1 MGSAGRLV
9 GSPWI
14 WKDGEF
20 VRWEDAQVHV
30 LSLAVQFAASVFEG
44 VRCYE
49 TAKGPA
55 VFRLD
60 AHLKR
65 LMASS
70 RTYRMQPDHTVDEL
84 ADAVSATIRRND
96 LRSCYIRP
104 MVLRGYGASSM
115 RPDLSPIETYIPVWP
130 WGAYLGEEGLAK
142 GVDVCVSSWNRPA
155 PNTVPSGAKSA
166 GNYLVSTLMV
176 MEASSHGYAEAIG
189 LGPSGL
195 VSEGSGQNLFMVVDG
210 EVVTPILDGTSL
222 SGITRHSVLK
232 ISEELGYTVRE
243 QLVPQGD
250 AVRSRR
256 AVLHGDR
263 VGGDADPVGRRAGG
277 GDRTPGA
284 GDRADSGALPA
295 AGERRGAGS
304 VGVADVLV
312 GRGVSQP
319 AMGAPRQLAWPAP
332 AQISAFSASTPCSST
347 LAPRVMS
354 SGAVYSSGAWL
365 MPSRLGTK
373 IMPTGPSSAMLW
385 ASCPAPDGM
394 RMVE

>member
-20 VRWEDAQVHV
+20 IRWEDAQVHV

-60 AHLKR
+60 AHLRR

-70 RTYRMQPDHTVDEL
+70 RTYRMQPDHTIEEL
-84 ADAVSATIRRND
+84 ADAVCATIRRNE

-104 MVLRGYGASSM
+104 MVLRGFGSSSM
-115 RPDLSPIETYIPVWP
+115 HPEHSPVETYIPVWP

-243 QLVPQGD
+243 QLVPREMLYAADELFFTGT
-250 AVRSRR
+250 ASEVTPIRS
-256 AVLHGDR
+256 VDGLE
-263 VGGDADPVGRRAGG
+263 VGNGRRGPVTERIQTRYLELAN
-277 GDRTPGA
+277 
-284 GDRADSGALPA
+284 
-295 AGERRGAGS
+295 GE
-304 VGVADVLV
+304 
-312 GRGVSQP
+312 
-319 AMGAPRQLAWPAP
+319 
-332 AQISAFSASTPCSST
+332 
-347 LAPRVMS
+347 
-354 SGAVYSSGAWL
+354 
-365 MPSRLGTK
+365 
-373 IMPTGPSSAMLW
+373 GPDPWGWVTYL
-385 ASCPAPDGM
+385 
-394 RMVE
+394 

>member
-20 VRWEDAQVHV
+20 IRWEDAQVHV

-49 TAKGPA
+49 TARGPA
-55 VFRLD
+55 VFRLG
-60 AHLKR
+60 AHMRR

-70 RTYRMQPDHTVDEL
+70 RTYRMQPDHTIEEL
-84 ADAVSATIRRND
+84 SDAVRATIRKND

-104 MVLRGYGASSM
+104 MVLRGFGSSSM
-115 RPDLSPIETYIPVWP
+115 HPEHSPVETYIPVWP

-243 QLVPQGD
+243 QLVPREMLYAADELFFTGT
-250 AVRSRR
+250 ASEVTPIRS
-256 AVLHGDR
+256 VDGLE
-263 VGGDADPVGRRAGG
+263 VGNGRRGPV
-277 GDRTPGA
+277 T
-284 GDRADSGALPA
+284 
-295 AGERRGAGS
+295 ERIQTRYLELANG
-304 VGVADVLV
+304 VG
-312 GRGVSQP
+312 
-319 AMGAPRQLAWPAP
+319 
-332 AQISAFSASTPCSST
+332 
-347 LAPRVMS
+347 
-354 SGAVYSSGAWL
+354 
-365 MPSRLGTK
+365 
-373 IMPTGPSSAMLW
+373 
-385 ASCPAPDGM
+385 PDPWGW
-394 RMVE
+394 VTYL

>member
-20 VRWEDAQVHV
+20 IRWEDAQVHV

-49 TAKGPA
+49 TPKGPA

-65 LMASS
+65 LMSSS
-70 RTYRMQPDHTVDEL
+70 RTYRMQPDHTVEEL
-84 ADAVSATIRRND
+84 ADAVCATIRKNE

-232 ISEELGYTVRE
+232 IAEELGYTVRE
-243 QLVPQGD
+243 QLVPREMLYAADELFFTGT
-250 AVRSRR
+250 ASEVTPIRS
-256 AVLHGDR
+256 VDGLE
-263 VGGDADPVGRRAGG
+263 VGNGRRGPVTERIQA
-277 GDRTPGA
+277 RYLELA
-284 GDRADSGALPA
+284 N
-295 AGERRGAGS
+295 GE
-304 VGVADVLV
+304 
-312 GRGVSQP
+312 
-319 AMGAPRQLAWPAP
+319 
-332 AQISAFSASTPCSST
+332 
-347 LAPRVMS
+347 
-354 SGAVYSSGAWL
+354 
-365 MPSRLGTK
+365 
-373 IMPTGPSSAMLW
+373 
-385 ASCPAPDGM
+385 APDPWGWLTYL
-394 RMVE
+394 

>member
-1 MGSAGRLV
+1 MGKAGRLE

-20 VRWEDAQVHV
+20 VRWEDATVHV

-44 VRCYE
+44 VRCYD

-55 VFRLD
+55 VFRLHD
-60 AHLKR
+60 HLKR

-70 RTYRMQPDHTVDEL
+70 RTYRMQPDYSIDEF
-84 ADAVSATIRRND
+84 ADAVCATIRRNE
-96 LRSCYIRP
+96 LESCYIRP
-104 MVLRGYGASSM
+104 MVLRGFGSSSM
-115 RPDLSPIETYIPVWP
+115 HPEHSPVETYIPVWP

-195 VSEGSGQNLFMVVDG
+195 VSEGSGQNLFMVVNG
-210 EVVTPILDGTSL
+210 EVITPILDGTSL

-243 QLVPQGD
+243 QLVPREMLYAADELFFTGT
-250 AVRSRR
+250 ASEVTPIRS
-256 AVLHGDR
+256 VDGLE
-263 VGGDADPVGRRAGG
+263 VGNGRRGPVTERIQTRYLELAN
-277 GDRTPGA
+277 GA
-284 GDRADSGALPA
+284 G
-295 AGERRGAGS
+295 
-304 VGVADVLV
+304 
-312 GRGVSQP
+312 
-319 AMGAPRQLAWPAP
+319 
-332 AQISAFSASTPCSST
+332 
-347 LAPRVMS
+347 
-354 SGAVYSSGAWL
+354 
-365 MPSRLGTK
+365 
-373 IMPTGPSSAMLW
+373 
-385 ASCPAPDGM
+385 PDPWGW
-394 RMVE
+394 VTYL

>member
-20 VRWEDAQVHV
+20 VRWDDAQVHV

-84 ADAVSATIRRND
+84 ADAVCATIRRND

-104 MVLRGYGASSM
+104 MVLRGFGSSSM
-115 RPDLSPIETYIPVWP
+115 HPEHSPVETYIPVWP

-195 VSEGSGQNLFMVVDG
+195 VSEGSGQNLFMVIDG

-243 QLVPQGD
+243 QLVPREMLYAADELFFTGT
-250 AVRSRR
+250 ASEVTPIRS
-256 AVLHGDR
+256 VDGLE
-263 VGGDADPVGRRAGG
+263 VGTGRRGPVTEQIQA
-277 GDRTPGA
+277 RY
-284 GDRADSGALPA
+284 L
-295 AGERRGAGS
+295 
-304 VGVADVLV
+304 
-312 GRGVSQP
+312 
-319 AMGAPRQLAWPAP
+319 QLANGEGPDPW
-332 AQISAFSASTPCSST
+332 
-347 LAPRVMS
+347 
-354 SGAVYSSGAWL
+354 GWL
-365 MPSRLGTK
+365 TYL
-373 IMPTGPSSAMLW
+373 
-385 ASCPAPDGM
+385 
-394 RMVE
+394 

>member
-20 VRWEDAQVHV
+20 IRWEDAQVHV

-60 AHLKR
+60 AHLRR
-65 LMASS
+65 LMSSS
-70 RTYRMQPDHTVDEL
+70 RTYRMQPDHTIEEL
-84 ADAVSATIRRND
+84 ADAVCATIRRNE

-104 MVLRGYGASSM
+104 MVLRGFGSSSM
-115 RPDLSPIETYIPVWP
+115 HPEHSPVETYIPVWP

-243 QLVPQGD
+243 QLVPREMLYAADELFFTGT
-250 AVRSRR
+250 ASEVTPIRS
-256 AVLHGDR
+256 VDGLE
-263 VGGDADPVGRRAGG
+263 VGNGRRGPVTERIQTRYLELAN
-277 GDRTPGA
+277 
-284 GDRADSGALPA
+284 
-295 AGERRGAGS
+295 GE
-304 VGVADVLV
+304 
-312 GRGVSQP
+312 
-319 AMGAPRQLAWPAP
+319 
-332 AQISAFSASTPCSST
+332 
-347 LAPRVMS
+347 
-354 SGAVYSSGAWL
+354 
-365 MPSRLGTK
+365 
-373 IMPTGPSSAMLW
+373 GPDPWGWVTYL
-385 ASCPAPDGM
+385 
-394 RMVE
+394 

>member
-1 MGSAGRLV
+1 
-9 GSPWI
+9 
-14 WKDGEF
+14 
-20 VRWEDAQVHV
+20 
-30 LSLAVQFAASVFEG
+30 
-44 VRCYE
+44 
-49 TAKGPA
+49 
-55 VFRLD
+55 
-60 AHLKR
+60 
-65 LMASS
+65 
-70 RTYRMQPDHTVDEL
+70 
-84 ADAVSATIRRND
+84 
-96 LRSCYIRP
+96 
-104 MVLRGYGASSM
+104 
-115 RPDLSPIETYIPVWP
+115 
-130 WGAYLGEEGLAK
+130 
-142 GVDVCVSSWNRPA
+142 
-155 PNTVPSGAKSA
+155 
-166 GNYLVSTLMV
+166 MV

-243 QLVPQGD
+243 QLVPREMLYAADELFFTGT
-250 AVRSRR
+250 ASEVTPIRS
-256 AVLHGDR
+256 VDGLE
-263 VGGDADPVGRRAGG
+263 V

-284 GDRADSGALPA
+284 GDRADSGALPG

-312 GRGVSQP
+312 GGVSQP
-319 AMGAPRQLAWPAP
+319 AMGVPRQLAWPAP

>member
-20 VRWEDAQVHV
+20 IRWEDAQVHV

-49 TAKGPA
+49 TARGPA
-55 VFRLD
+55 VFRLG
-60 AHLKR
+60 AHLRR

-70 RTYRMQPDHTVDEL
+70 RTYRMQPDHTIEEL
-84 ADAVSATIRRND
+84 SDAVFATIRKND

-104 MVLRGYGASSM
+104 MVLRGFGSSSM
-115 RPDLSPIETYIPVWP
+115 HPEHSPVETYIPVWP

-243 QLVPQGD
+243 QLVPREMLYAADELFFTGT
-250 AVRSRR
+250 ASEVTPIRS
-256 AVLHGDR
+256 VDGLE
-263 VGGDADPVGRRAGG
+263 VGNGRRGPV
-277 GDRTPGA
+277 T
-284 GDRADSGALPA
+284 
-295 AGERRGAGS
+295 ERIQTRYLELANG
-304 VGVADVLV
+304 VG
-312 GRGVSQP
+312 
-319 AMGAPRQLAWPAP
+319 
-332 AQISAFSASTPCSST
+332 
-347 LAPRVMS
+347 
-354 SGAVYSSGAWL
+354 
-365 MPSRLGTK
+365 
-373 IMPTGPSSAMLW
+373 
-385 ASCPAPDGM
+385 PDPWGW
-394 RMVE
+394 VTYL

>member
-20 VRWEDAQVHV
+20 IRWEDAQVHV

-49 TAKGPA
+49 TARGPA
-55 VFRLD
+55 VFRLG
-60 AHLKR
+60 AHLRR

-70 RTYRMQPDHTVDEL
+70 RTYRMQPDHTVEEL
-84 ADAVSATIRRND
+84 SDAVRATIRKND

-104 MVLRGYGASSM
+104 MVLRGFGSSSM
-115 RPDLSPIETYIPVWP
+115 HPEHSPVETYIPVWR

-243 QLVPQGD
+243 QLVPREMLYAADELFFTGT
-250 AVRSRR
+250 ASEVTPIRS
-256 AVLHGDR
+256 VDGLE
-263 VGGDADPVGRRAGG
+263 VGNGRCGPVTERIQTRYLELANGVGPDPWGWV
-277 GDRTPGA
+277 TY
-284 GDRADSGALPA
+284 L
-295 AGERRGAGS
+295 
-304 VGVADVLV
+304 
-312 GRGVSQP
+312 
-319 AMGAPRQLAWPAP
+319 
-332 AQISAFSASTPCSST
+332 
-347 LAPRVMS
+347 
-354 SGAVYSSGAWL
+354 
-365 MPSRLGTK
+365 
-373 IMPTGPSSAMLW
+373 
-385 ASCPAPDGM
+385 
-394 RMVE
+394 

>member
-20 VRWEDAQVHV
+20 IRWEDAQVHV

-49 TAKGPA
+49 TARGPA
-55 VFRLD
+55 VFRLG
-60 AHLKR
+60 AHLRR

-70 RTYRMQPDHTVDEL
+70 RTYRMQPDHTIEEL
-84 ADAVSATIRRND
+84 SDAVCATIRKND

-104 MVLRGYGASSM
+104 MVLRGFGSSSM
-115 RPDLSPIETYIPVWP
+115 HPEHSPVETYIPVWP

-243 QLVPQGD
+243 QLVPREMLYAADELFFTGT
-250 AVRSRR
+250 ASEVTPIRS
-256 AVLHGDR
+256 VDGLE
-263 VGGDADPVGRRAGG
+263 VGNGRRGPV
-277 GDRTPGA
+277 T
-284 GDRADSGALPA
+284 
-295 AGERRGAGS
+295 ERIQTRYLELANG
-304 VGVADVLV
+304 VG
-312 GRGVSQP
+312 
-319 AMGAPRQLAWPAP
+319 
-332 AQISAFSASTPCSST
+332 
-347 LAPRVMS
+347 
-354 SGAVYSSGAWL
+354 
-365 MPSRLGTK
+365 
-373 IMPTGPSSAMLW
+373 
-385 ASCPAPDGM
+385 PDPWGW
-394 RMVE
+394 VTYL